1 MAASVHPVDLTHP
14 SELSRDWRVGLGLV
28 STAVWLS
35 LGFAYIVL
43 QVGWRGFVSQ
53 PVDALGGFLEG
64 AFAPLAFL
72 WLVIGSFL
80 QQRELRQNNL
90 SIRAQYEEM
99 RRTAENTEIQARAVE
114 ANALHQQQ
122 ETIMMVADRVQR
134 QVGGVMG
141 LLWMSSQ
148 ASDDGDATVEQ
159 VHELWNQLG
168 SGDPDNFARQMMA
181 IRYRADDL
189 EAQRYLFFG
198 TEVRAR
204 HSQTIRNTF
213 DRLLVKVRDCDP
225 DGVIEDALLGSS
237 NGRIYNIICELDPA
251 SS

>member
-1 MAASVHPVDLTHP
+1 MAASAYPAELVHP
-14 SELSRDWRVGLGLV
+14 SELPRDWRVGLGLV
-28 STAVWLS
+28 STIVWLT
-35 LGFAYIVL
+35 LGLTYIAF
-43 QVGWRGFVSQ
+43 QVGWKGFVSQ

-99 RRTAENTEIQARAVE
+99 RRTALSSEIQARAIE

-122 ETIMMVADRVQR
+122 ETTLMVADRVHR
-134 QVGGVMG
+134 QLGSVMG

-148 ASDDGDATVEQ
+148 ASGVEDVDDER
-159 VHELWNQLG
+159 VHQLWNQLG
-168 SGDPDNFARQMMA
+168 AGDPESFARQMMA
-181 IRYRADDL
+181 LRYQSGDPAAAR
-189 EAQRYLFFG
+189 ELFFG

-204 HSQTIRNTF
+204 HSRTIRETF
-213 DRLLVKVRDCDP
+213 DRLLVKVRECDP

-237 NGRIYNIICELDPA
+237 NGRIYTVICEMDPMPT
-251 SS
+251 